1 MHFPSR
7 KTPASL
13 NHRALAAIGA
23 LSLAFTLGA
32 CDRAAEEGTHMD
44 PPATADAQMPSPIG
58 PGGTLVTDAADAS
71 GSLTV
76 MSVGGPG
83 DFVADNDRRALYMLE
98 GDLDGDKCIASCL
111 TQWAPLFPPTGEPT
125 VSDGLSP
132 VLIGTVERP
141 DGSTYLE
148 VGIEEYD
155 RRGWGPGGHDLDW
168 YCSGNTEAHVGTEPV
183 YLSNA
188 VELVALMGQPAY
200 DVLAAAC
207 ERHLRS
213 RSALALHPADPPG

>member
-13 NHRALAAIGA
+13 NHRALGAIGA

-76 MSVGGPG
+76 MSMGGPG

-98 GDLDGDKCIASCL
+98 GDLDGDKCTASCL
-111 TQWAPLFPPTGEPT
+111 TQWAPLFPPAGEPT

-141 DGSTYLE
+141 DGSRQITYNGHPLYHFVGDTRPGDVLGHQRNDEWGDWYLLTPQGSELGEE
-148 VGIEEYD
+148 VGKLETPRD
-155 RRGWGPGGHDLDW
+155 
-168 YCSGNTEAHVGTEPV
+168 
-183 YLSNA
+183 SN
-188 VELVALMGQPAY
+188 
-200 DVLAAAC
+200 
-207 ERHLRS
+207 
-213 RSALALHPADPPG
+213 